1 MKQIQ
6 YFLIALLCIPL
17 FAQTVTDID
26 GNVYQTVIIGNQEW
40 MAENLKVSH
49 YQNGDAI
56 PTGHSNTDW
65 SNLSTGAY
73 AVYNDDT
80 TNFNTYGYLYNWY
93 VVNDTQNIAP
103 AGWHVP
109 TDDEYKELEMALGM
123 SQSEAD
129 GTSWR
134 GTNEGSQ
141 LAGNDTLWNSGGLE
155 NNSEF
160 GASGFI
166 ALPSGYRDL
175 NGSYFNL
182 GSHGYF
188 WSSTTGSGTNSWK
201 RRLSYFSPAVYR
213 YHYNRKS
220 GLPIRCIK
228 DSSATNNGQTYVPD
242 DNFEAYLEANGMG
255 NGIANDDSVTT
266 ANIEMLINLDIASM
280 GIADL
285 TGIEDFVALENLSC
299 EWNNLTS
306 LDLNANILLEYLRC
320 NNNSIATLNI
330 NNNVQL
336 TGLFCDHNQL
346 TVLDVGNN
354 SVLTHLF
361 PSNNDLT
368 ELDVSANLLIE
379 KINFGFNALT
389 SFDVTNNPAL
399 WYLGCRENELTEL
412 DLRNGNNT
420 ITAFSSTG
428 NSDLFCIDVDDV
440 AWADTTLII
449 IDPWTSFNTDCAT
462 GGGEQTY
469 VPDDNFEAYLEA
481 NGMGNGIAN
490 DDSVT
495 TANINT
501 VGTLNVENQSIA
513 NMMGLEDFTAI
524 SYLRC
529 NDNNLAELDI
539 SENLNLSILYCSDNE
554 LTSLDV
560 SNNALLTILFPSYN
574 NLTELDVSA
583 NPLMEKINCG
593 RNNIT
598 SLDVTSNP
606 ALWYFGCIENNLTS
620 LDLRNGNNT
629 ILTAFNSTNNPDLT
643 CIDVDNVAW
652 ADTALAYID
661 SWTSFSIDCSADG
674 GGQTYVPDDNFEA
687 YLEAN
692 GMGNGIAND
701 DSVTTANIETIVNL
715 NVMSSGIADMTG
727 LEDFTALSVFRCS
740 YNDLT
745 GLDVSANTA
754 LTELYCHSNELPS
767 LDVSTNTALTKLI
780 CNTNQ
785 LTSLD
790 VTANTALSWLSC
802 ASNQLTSLNV
812 AANTA
817 LTYLGCRNNQLSSLD
832 LSANTTLTYL
842 HCFANQL
849 TSLDLSANTI
859 LSYLGCDN
867 NQLTNLDLS
876 TNTALTQLNC
886 YSNDLTS
893 LDVTANTVLI
903 ELRCHNNQ
911 LSSLNVR
918 NGNNTSITTFNATVN
933 PNLTCIDVDNV
944 AWADSAWTGIDSW
957 TSFSTDCSSMP
968 VSEEPITVT
977 EFKLHDAYPNP
988 FNPRTSIRY
997 DLPKASKVSISI
1009 YDLMGRKVRNLVTG
1023 QVSAGSHITQWDA
1036 SNDMGSQVSAG
1047 VYIYTISADD
1057 FREVK
1062 KMILLK

>member
-1 MKQIQ
+1 MKHIK
-6 YFLIALLCIPL
+6 FILITFFCVPL
-17 FAQTVTDID
+17 FGQTVTDID

-40 MAENLKVSH
+40 MAENLKVSR
-49 YQNGDAI
+49 YQNGDSI
-56 PTGHSNTDW
+56 PTGYSNTDW

-93 VVNDTQNIAP
+93 AVNDTQNIAP

-141 LAGNDTLWNSGGLE
+141 LAGNDTLWNSGNLE

-160 GASGFI
+160 GASGFR
-166 ALPSGYRDL
+166 ALPSGYRDP

-182 GSHGYF
+182 RSHGYF
-188 WSSTTGSGTNSWK
+188 WSSTTGSGISSWK
-201 RRLSYFSPAVYR
+201 RRLSYFDSAVYR
-213 YHYNRKS
+213 YVYNRKS
-220 GLPIRCIK
+220 GFSIRCIK
-228 DSSATNNGQTYVPD
+228 DSSATNYSQTYVPD

-266 ANIEMLINLDIASM
+266 ANIDSVITLDIASM

-285 TGIEDFVALENLSC
+285 TGIEDFLTLENLSC
-299 EWNNLTS
+299 EWNNLTA
-306 LDLNANILLEYLRC
+306 LDLSANILLDYLRC
-320 NNNSIATLNI
+320 NNNSIATLNV
-330 NNNVQL
+330 NNSTQL
-336 TGLFCDHNQL
+336 TRLFCDHNQL
-346 TVLDVGNN
+346 TVLDVSNN

-361 PSNNDLT
+361 PSYND
-368 ELDVSANLLIE
+368 
-379 KINFGFNALT
+379 
-389 SFDVTNNPAL
+389 
-399 WYLGCRENELTEL
+399 
-412 DLRNGNNT
+412 
-420 ITAFSSTG
+420 
-428 NSDLFCIDVDDV
+428 
-440 AWADTTLII
+440 
-449 IDPWTSFNTDCAT
+449 
-462 GGGEQTY
+462 
-469 VPDDNFEAYLEA
+469 
-481 NGMGNGIAN
+481 
-490 DDSVT
+490 
-495 TANINT
+495 
-501 VGTLNVENQSIA
+501 
-513 NMMGLEDFTAI
+513 
-524 SYLRC
+524 
-529 NDNNLAELDI
+529 
-539 SENLNLSILYCSDNE
+539 
-554 LTSLDV
+554 
-560 SNNALLTILFPSYN
+560 
-574 NLTELDVSA
+574 LTELDVSA

-598 SLDVTSNP
+598 SLDVSQNP

-661 SWTSFSIDCSADG
+661 SWTSFSEDCSAG
-674 GGQTYVPDDNFEA
+674 GGDQTYVPDDNFEA

-701 DSVTTANIETIVNL
+701 DSVLTANINTVTNL
-715 NVMSSGIADMTG
+715 NVGNQGIADMTG
-727 LEDFTALSVFRCS
+727 LEDFTALISLKC
-740 YNDLT
+740 NTNQLT
-745 GLDVSANTA
+745 SLDVSANTA
-754 LTELYCHSNELPS
+754 ITELWCFFNQLASLDVSANTAITKLRCNNNQLTS
-767 LDVSTNTALTKLI
+767 LDVSTNTALTELI
-780 CNTNQ
+780 CSSNQ

-944 AWADSAWTGIDSW
+944 AWADSAWTEIDSW
-957 TSFSTDCSSMP
+957 TSFSEDCSALD
-968 VSEEPITVT
+968 VLEEPILVT

-988 FNPRTSIRY
+988 FNPTTRISY
-997 DLPKASKVSISI
+997 DLPDDANVSITI
-1009 YDLMGRKVRNLVTG
+1009 YDLMGRKIRTLVKEKI
-1023 QVSAGSHITQWDA
+1023 SAGYHA
-1036 SNDMGSQVSAG
+1036 SIWNARNDMGSSVAAG
-1047 VYIYTISADD
+1047 VYIYTITANDYRD
-1057 FREVK
+1057 VK